1 MSAPGRAEKGEAGR
15 AATRVRRSRRGER
28 QGAHNDSLREFDL
41 EGVVA
46 GRFRVGERGLRRAAE
61 GVGSGTGALPASA
74 SAARA
79 RHGLAA
85 TPPSASR
92 ASRMVPCSIRSA
104 AAADTT
110 AKA

>member
-1 MSAPGRAEKGEAGR
+1 MRCWRSCRGQRQRAHQDP
-15 AATRVRRSRRGER
+15 V
-28 QGAHNDSLREFDL
+28 REFDL
-41 EGVVA
+41 EVIVA
-46 GRFRVGERGLRRAAE
+46 GGRGVGERRLRRAAE
-61 GVGSGTGALPASA
+61 GSPIGRAACRSF

-92 ASRMVPCSIRSA
+92 ASRIVPASIRKA
-104 AAADTT
+104 AAAETT